1 MSKKKNR
8 KNKIKI
14 KYKST
19 SKKKMNMIR
28 KITESKIYNSC
39 KSSMYKNTKYS
50 IMCMNDCNSNVSIDK
65 YIDTCNKS
73 IDYKGK

>member
-1 MSKKKNR
+1 
-8 KNKIKI
+8 
-14 KYKST
+14 
-19 SKKKMNMIR
+19 MNMIR